1 MSIIQRIRDK
11 AAWLIFSIIGIALL
25 GFLVQDAFVGKT
37 GRGIF
42 GGNSTTV
49 GVVNG
54 QKLDLTALDERVK
67 QVKAQYQ
74 QYNYPIDEIT
84 AREQAW
90 NSFIGESVMEGESDK
105 TGLTVT
111 AKELDDMLY
120 VNPREDIKQAPNYK
134 NQQTG
139 EFDPNILKQQIAE
152 IKKRKVKEQLEG
164 LNAYLLGLTRERMQ
178 QKFSS
183 LLGNTAY
190 FPKWMLEKL
199 NSDNSAVASA
209 SYVHVPYSTVSDSAV
224 KVTDDDIADYTS
236 KHKEEFK
243 QEESRSIAYVTFDA
257 SASAKDTADLKTLLG
272 SLKNEFTT
280 TPDADMPA
288 FLIRNGSQ
296 ANFLDAFVA
305 KTSIQVPFKDSITA
319 LSKGGIFGPYQD
331 ASTLVLAKKVDERTQ
346 PDSVKARHILIA
358 TMDPRSGQPVLDD
371 STAHKRIDSIRV
383 AIEKGAR
390 FDSLAAQL
398 SDDGSSKVKGGDLG
412 YFTSGRMVKP
422 FNDFVFE
429 GKKGDRKVVKTEYGY
444 HYIEIEDQKN
454 FGPAYKIAYLSK
466 PILSSQPTQDSAS
479 GLASQFA
486 SESRSAKAFDENAK
500 KRNYNKLLAG
510 DIKPLAADV
519 PGIGNN
525 RRLVQWVY
533 GADKGDVSEVFN
545 VDNKYVVVLVTEIN
559 KEGLKNPA
567 KARPLVEYIIKNKK
581 KSELIK
587 NKIGSANTL
596 EAVASATAQ
605 QVLKA
610 DSIKFTAPFF
620 PNAGQ
625 ESKVGGYVFYPGAKG
640 KVSAPLAGNS
650 GVYVVRTENVYAL
663 ANDAANI
670 EQQRQAMLQSQKM
683 QGMNRIEE
691 ALKKAA
697 TIKDYRS
704 KFF

>member
-11 AAWLIFSIIGIALL
+11 AAWVIFTVIGVALL

-54 QKLDLTALDERVK
+54 QKLDITALDERVK

-74 QYNYPIDEIT
+74 AYNYPIDDNT

-90 NSFIGESVMEGESDK
+90 NGFIGESILEGESDK
-105 TGLTVT
+105 TGLSVT
-111 AKELDDMLY
+111 AKEVDDMLY
-120 VNPREDIKQAPNYK
+120 VNPSEDIKNVPAYK

-139 EFDPNILKQQIAE
+139 EFDPNLLRTQIAE
-152 IKKRKVKEQLEG
+152 IKRKKVKEQVEG
-164 LNAYLLGLTRERMQ
+164 LNAYLVGLTKNRMQ

-183 LLGNTAY
+183 LLANTAY

-199 NSDNSAVASA
+199 NSDNSALAAA
-209 SYVHVPYSTVSDSAV
+209 SYVHVPYSTISDSAV
-224 KVTDDDIADYTS
+224 KVTDDDIADYIS

-243 QEESRSIAYVTFDA
+243 QDESRSIAYVTFDA
-257 SASAKDTADLKTLLG
+257 SASAKDTADLKKQL
-272 SLKNEFTT
+272 SDLKQAFDTT
-280 TPDADMPA
+280 AEADVPA

-296 ANFLDAFVA
+296 ANYLDAFVA
-305 KTSIQVPFKDSITA
+305 KTSLQVPFKDSITA
-319 LSKGGIFGPYQD
+319 LPKGGVFGPYQD
-331 ASTLVLAKKVDERTQ
+331 ASTLVIAKKVEERTQ
-346 PDSVKARHILIA
+346 PDSVKARHILVA
-358 TMDPRSGQPVLDD
+358 TIDPRSGQQVLDD

-383 AIEKGAR
+383 VIEKGAR

-412 YFTSGRMVKP
+412 YFTSGRMVKS
-422 FNDFVFE
+422 FNDFAFE
-429 GKKGDRKVVKTEYGY
+429 GKKGERKVVKSEYGY

-454 FGPAYKIAYLSK
+454 FGPAYKIAYLSR

-519 PGIGNN
+519 PGIGNS
-525 RRLVQWVY
+525 RQLVKWVY
-533 GADKGDVSEVFN
+533 DADKGDVSEVFP
-545 VDNKYVVVLVTEIN
+545 VDNKYVVVMVTEIN
-559 KEGLKNPA
+559 KEGEMNPA

-581 KSELIK
+581 KAELIK
-587 NKIGSANTL
+587 TKIGSASTL
-596 EAVASATAQ
+596 EAAASATAQ

-610 DSIKFTAPFF
+610 DSIKFAAPFF

-625 ESKVGGYVFYPGAKG
+625 ESRVGGYVFSAGAKG
-640 KVSAPLAGNS
+640 KVSAPLEGNS

-670 EQQRQAMLQSQKM
+670 EQKRQELVQNQKM
-683 QGMNRIEE
+683 QAMNRVEA